1 MDARRRLKTFI
12 SGHPQQVR
20 AGMWISW
27 LMVMLSLASGCAPM
41 RDVQGLAI
49 SPLLYTDRNVKGGDV
64 TLPANSPDASPVS
77 ANPTSSTERPYWS
90 TPVQT
95 PQTRTRPGRSA
106 AQPSP
111 DALPESAPSRTPTGQ
126 VFAYEAGRVYDVATA
141 PLRVTVVT
149 LAPGE
154 TVLSR
159 AAGDTLRWQIAET
172 RSGSGATER
181 VHVLLKPLER
191 GLATNLVVAT
201 SGRLYLLALR
211 SGAHDAFDQTVSWTY
226 APDPLGEPATS
237 RSKDARYRIR
247 PIGRAPRW
255 TPLAVLTDGERTE
268 IIFPESLS
276 ADEAPALIGRQ
287 ADGSPRP
294 LSYRQVGNL
303 YLVDEVIEEAELRL
317 GDRRPR
323 VVRLQR
329 LSGASR

>member
-1 MDARRRLKTFI
+1 MDARRRLKTI
-12 SGHPQQVR
+12 ITGHLQEVR
-20 AGMWISW
+20 AVMRSSR
-27 LMVMLSLASGCAPM
+27 LMVLLSLIPGCASMP
-41 RDVQGLAI
+41 DTQGSAA
-49 SPLLYTDRNVKGGDV
+49 SLLLDAYAGGKVDEV
-64 TLPANSPDASPVS
+64 TLPVRLPEAPLASADAK
-77 ANPTSSTERPYWS
+77 SSTERPYWPVPDRRAQTS
-90 TPVQT
+90 TPS
-95 PQTRTRPGRSA
+95 GRSA
-106 AQPSP
+106 GRASR
-111 DALPESAPSRTPTGQ
+111 DALPEIAAARAPTGQ
-126 VFAYEAGRVYDVATA
+126 VFAYEADRVYDVATA

-172 RSGSGATER
+172 RSGSGTTER

-191 GLATNLVVAT
+191 GLATNLVLAT
-201 SGRLYLLALR
+201 SGRLYLLSLR

-226 APDPLGEPATS
+226 PPDSLGEPAAS
-237 RSKDARYRIR
+237 RPKDAAYRIR

-268 IIFPESLS
+268 IVFPESVS
-276 ADEAPALIGRQ
+276 AGEAPALIGRQ

-317 GDRRPR
+317 GDRQPR